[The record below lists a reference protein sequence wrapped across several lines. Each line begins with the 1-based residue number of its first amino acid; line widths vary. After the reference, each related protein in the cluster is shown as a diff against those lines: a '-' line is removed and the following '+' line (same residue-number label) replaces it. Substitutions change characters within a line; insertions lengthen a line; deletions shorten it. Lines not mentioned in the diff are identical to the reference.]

1 MLALKLFI
9 VPTFLLLLTLAGKRW
24 GPSVAGWLAGLPVVT
39 GPILFFLAVEHGQ
52 VFASGAASAS
62 LSAVLASVSFSL
74 AYSHAAK
81 RLPWPP
87 SLLCGLAG
95 WTTAALLLSRL
106 PASPYVALAVSLTTL
121 LTAPRLFPV
130 TQLQAASRPITT
142 LELCC
147 RMLAG
152 ALLTVAV
159 TFAAGV
165 VGQAW
170 SGLLAVFPIL
180 GTVLAAFSHHSQSG
194 AFAATLL
201 RGMVAGLY
209 SFVAFCFLLV
219 LALPGMG
226 IMGAFLIAVAAAVA
240 VQLVSR
246 RMLFRR
252 RGRRA
257 SLSEGKAITPPQ

>member
-39 GPILFFLAVEHGQ
+39 GPILFFLAVEHGP

-106 PASPYVALAVSLTTL
+106 PVSPYIALGVSLTTL
-121 LTAPRLFPV
+121 LTAPRLFPATRV
-130 TQLQAASRPITT
+130 QAASRPITT
-142 LELCC
+142 LELGC

-152 ALLTVAV
+152 ALLTLAV
-159 TFAAGV
+159 TFAAGM

-180 GTVLAAFSHHSQSG
+180 GTVLAAFSHQSQGG
-194 AFAATLL
+194 AFAAALL

-209 SFVAFCFLLV
+209 SFVAFCFLLA
-219 LALPGMG
+219 LALPRMG
-226 IMGAFLIAVAAAVA
+226 ITGAFLIAVTATIA
-240 VQLVSR
+240 VQLVSK
-246 RMLFRR
+246 RMLSRR
-252 RGRRA
+252 RDQRR
-257 SLSEGKAITPPQ
+257 SLPEDKFDTSP